1 MKEMVGVL
9 MSTNILIMSLFIITV
24 VVQVI
29 FMIIRS
35 IYYRKLRLYC
45 NNNDETD
52 RKSSNLCKYY
62 SEATEL
68 YGILIYQLEK
78 LYSPLLILFIVM
90 SSVVTVLFLL
100 YY

>member
-29 FMIIRS
+29 FMSIRS
-35 IYYRKLRLYC
+35 IYYRKQKLYC
-45 NNNDETD
+45 NNDDTD
-52 RKSSNLCKYY
+52 RKSSNLCKHY
-62 SEATEL
+62 SEVTEL
-68 YGILIYQLEK
+68 YGILIYKLEK
-78 LYSPLLILFIVM
+78 LYSPLLILFLVT